1 MDKIY
6 INMSKY
12 IKDVLCD
19 LQDAANALQI
29 QMKVMGIETHP
40 INTTVEN
47 NSSDLTESD
56 YITLIRELYR
66 EVQARERLIVNSI
79 VNS

>member
-1 MDKIY
+1 MKEMPIVTM
-6 INMSKY
+6 NR
-12 IKDVLCD
+12 
-19 LQDAANALQI
+19 APALQI